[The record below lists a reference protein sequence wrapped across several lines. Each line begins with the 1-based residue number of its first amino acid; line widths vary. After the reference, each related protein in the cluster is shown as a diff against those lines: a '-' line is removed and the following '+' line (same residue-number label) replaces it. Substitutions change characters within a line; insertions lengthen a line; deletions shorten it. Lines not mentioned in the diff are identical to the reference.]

1 MLRNTVAISN
11 TVVNSAL
18 RSTCWLSSPM
28 PIRLMT
34 ETSTI
39 NRIGQYQSPEKIRR
53 VSRKAGCARRWA
65 SGRMRITWA
74 TGRRMRNTSKP
85 KDIEAARPVN
95 TAMLLV
101 RLLPS

>member
-1 MLRNTVAISN
+1 MAISN
-11 TVVNSAL
+11 TVVNKAL
-18 RSTCWLSSPM
+18 RSTLWLSAPA
-28 PIRLMT
+28 PIRLMI

-39 NRIGQYQSPEKIRR
+39 NRIGQYQSPENIRR
-53 VSRKAGCARRWA
+53 VSRNAGCLRRWA

-74 TGRRMRNTSKP
+74 TGRRMRITSKP
-85 KDIEAARPVN
+85 KDIDAANPVN